1 MHLRESHQVDAR
13 GQDLDGDAEPPCRRG
28 RLDLADTAAGEVKN
42 LGAGDATADGEDA
55 DRMEYRAGGIVK
67 LLLLH
72 DDPLDLS
79 LYGTLLPQNQPGLQM
94 GVGKRF

>member
-1 MHLRESHQVDAR
+1 VQACYWSL
-13 GQDLDGDAEPPCRRG
+13 
-28 RLDLADTAAGEVKN
+28 K
-42 LGAGDATADGEDA
+42 GAEDA
-55 DRMEYRAGGIVK
+55 DRMEYRAGGIVE

-94 GVGKRF
+94 GVGRRF

>member
-1 MHLRESHQVDAR
+1 
-13 GQDLDGDAEPPCRRG
+13 
-28 RLDLADTAAGEVKN
+28 
-42 LGAGDATADGEDA
+42 
-55 DRMEYRAGGIVK
+55 MEYRAGGIVK